1 MVVTFRKCNAHRTHS
16 QAKTAIT
23 PASSAPIPLSSLP
36 RASAAAPVEG
46 GADVSALSDPV
57 PEEPDSSA
65 PEPPVAVALKLPDV
79 GVPLKS
85 CFWPSVG
92 RGDVGLTSQTEV
104 VKSGQA
110 TGELVGL

>member
-1 MVVTFRKCNAHRTHS
+1 MQSTHS
-16 QAKTAIT
+16 QVKTAIT
-23 PASSAPIPLSSLP
+23 PASRAPIPLSSLP

-92 RGDVGLTSQTEV
+92 RGEVGLTSQTEV
-104 VKSGQA
+104 VKSGQT
-110 TGELVGL
+110 TGESVGL